1 MTVAPISR
9 VASRSGVTRLAEP
22 AAARTYA
29 RSATSGVE
37 AGGSHASLSQSLTV
51 EQSARGVPVRV
62 LWDDR
67 WHRVV
72 VEPKRWFQRRAWWAE
87 EARAERGRPGLVAHQ
102 VWRLQVRLEAAA
114 RAQVRTIDVSHDLGS
129 GRWRLL
135 RVHDA
140 L

>member
-51 EQSARGVPVRV
+51 EQSARGSLFGCCGMTGGIASLLSPSGGFSAG
-62 LWDDR
+62 
-67 WHRVV
+67 HGG
-72 VEPKRWFQRRAWWAE
+72 PKRPVPNE
-87 EARAERGRPGLVAHQ
+87 VGQ
-102 VWRLQVRLEAAA
+102 VWWLTRCGGYR
-114 RAQVRTIDVSHDLGS
+114 S
-129 GRWRLL
+129 GWRLL
-135 RVHDA
+135 PEHRCA
-140 L
+140 LSMSAMTWVRADGVF